1 MGEQNPLCVNVST
14 TNSTTE
20 TLSRYDMINWVNDC
34 LHTHYTRIEEL
45 CSGAAYCQF
54 MNMMF
59 PGCVNLRKVKVK
71 ANLEHEY
78 IQNFKV
84 LQASFKKVG
93 VDKNIPVDQ
102 MIKGRF
108 QDNFEFVQWFKKF
121 FDANYV
127 GQKYDPME
135 ARGSAIIWDGTQ
147 PGPSRTA
154 HNNKVAASRLVHSTK
169 PTTRKAS
176 GLDSKH
182 IGAAT
187 QIAGGAAG
195 GGSQKLEDLTSQVSK
210 LKTKVDGL
218 EKERD
223 FYYGKLRDIEVLC
236 QEREQ
241 RNGKSVGTEKIL
253 EILYATKEGFAVPE
267 DYVEEGA
274 AVVGNDRNDEEEY

>member
-1 MGEQNPLCVNVST
+1 MGEPTPLCVNVST
-14 TNSTTE
+14 TNSATE
-20 TLSRYDMINWVNDC
+20 NLSRYDMINWVNDC
-34 LHTHYTRIEEL
+34 LRTRYTKIEEL

-54 MNMMF
+54 MDMMF
-59 PGCVNLRKVKVK
+59 PGCVSLKKVKVK
-71 ANLEHEY
+71 TNMEHEY

-84 LQASFKKVG
+84 LQACFKKVG
-93 VDKNIPVDQ
+93 VNKNIPVDQ
-102 MIKGRF
+102 MIQGRF

-127 GQKYDPME
+127 GRKYDPVV
-135 ARGSAIIWDGTQ
+135 ARGSTINWGGT
-147 PGPSRTA
+147 PTGPSGIA
-154 HNNKVAASRLVHSTK
+154 HNHKVAASRSAHATK
-169 PTTRKAS
+169 PMTRKAL
-176 GLDSKH
+176 GFDSKH

-187 QIAGGAAG
+187 WIPGGAAG
-195 GGSQKLEDLTSQVSK
+195 GGLHKLENLTSQVSK

-241 RNGKSVGTEKIL
+241 KNGKSVGTEEIL

-267 DYVEEGA
+267 DYVEE
-274 AVVGNDRNDEEEY
+274 AVA